1 MPMLIVTTDD
11 VPGREIAETL
21 GLASG
26 WGRASPGLSGNAGG
40 GYRRTDDYHVQ
51 SRDAALAA
59 LAEEAEEMGA
69 DAIVALRFSVVD
81 DIGPACH
88 FFAFGTAV
96 KLV

>member
-1 MPMLIVTTDD
+1 MLIVTTDD

-26 WGRASPGLSGNAGG
+26 WGSETPYSGREGS
-40 GYRRTDDYHVQ
+40 YHVR

-69 DAIVALRFSVVD
+69 DAIVALRIAASD
-81 DIGPACH
+81 SAGGSCN
-88 FFAFGTAV
+88 FFACGTAV
-96 KLV
+96 KLR

>member
-1 MPMLIVTTDD
+1 MLIVTTDD

-26 WGRASPGLSGNAGG
+26 WGSSNPSGHSPRGDHRS
-40 GYRRTDDYHVQ
+40 YHVR

-69 DAIVALRFSVVD
+69 DAIVALRIAVSD
-81 DIGPACH
+81 DVGGGCN
-88 FFAFGTAV
+88 FFACGTAV
-96 KLV
+96 KLR

>member
-26 WGRASPGLSGNAGG
+26 WGSGTPYSGREG
-40 GYRRTDDYHVQ
+40 SYHVR

-59 LAEEAEEMGA
+59 LTKEAEEMGA
-69 DAIVALRFSVVD
+69 DAVVALRFSVAD
-81 DIGPACH
+81 SAGGSCNS
-88 FFAFGTAV
+88 FAFGTAV
-96 KLV
+96 KLA

>member
-26 WGRASPGLSGNAGG
+26 WGSGTPYSRSKGN
-40 GYRRTDDYHVQ
+40 YHLH
-51 SRDAALAA
+51 SRDAA

-69 DAIVALRFSVVD
+69 DAIVALRIAVSD
-81 DIGPACH
+81 DVGGGCN
-88 FFAFGTAV
+88 FFACGTAV
-96 KLV
+96 KLQ